1 MSEETLQQIE
11 LESQEESKQGGNIVS
26 MDINL
31 IKDVDVEL
39 TAQVGTSTLSVDELF
54 NLKQGSKIKLNEE
67 INTPISLFIDGKL
80 IAKGN
85 LIAVD
90 ENFGVEVT
98 EIAN

>member
-1 MSEETLQQIE
+1 MSKETMHEIE
-11 LESQEESKQGGNIVS
+11 LESQVEQTEGQNIVS

-39 TAQVGTSTLSVDELF
+39 TAQVGTSTISVNELF
-54 NLKQGSKIKLNEE
+54 NLKKGSHITLNEE
-67 INTPISLFIDGKL
+67 VNAPISLFIDGKL

-85 LIAVD
+85 LVAID
-90 ENFGVEVT
+90 EKFGIEVT